1 MKSFRILAV
10 SILLLAAGLPLTA
23 QQYKVTGKIPIP
35 GDWGW
40 DYLLADGENRV
51 LYVSHGTQVELIDL
65 DSEKIIGKI
74 DGMMHIHGIAL
85 AKELTRGFISDGG
98 ENDVVVF
105 DMKSHAVLQ
114 KVKAGTNPD
123 GILYDPATKRVFA
136 FNGKSADATAID
148 AATGK
153 VLGTI
158 PVGGKPEFPVSDGK
172 GNVYANIEDKNEII
186 KIDPQALTV
195 TARWAIAPCEGPS
208 GLAMD
213 IASNRLFAVC
223 DEKKMVVVDAGAG
236 KVVTTVA
243 IGDGPDAAAYD
254 PDNKLVFS
262 SNGAGTLT
270 VVKQESADK
279 YTVLDNVKTEKSA
292 RTMALDSKTRKI
304 YLPAAEFGPPP
315 APTADNPHPRG
326 KAVPGSF
333 HLVVVSP
340 S

>member
-1 MKSFRILAV
+1 MNRLQILAI
-10 SILLLAAGLPLTA
+10 SILVVAVGLPLSA
-23 QQYKVTGKIPIP
+23 QQYKVTGSIPIP

-40 DYLLADGENRV
+40 DYLLADGPSRV

-65 DSEKIIGKI
+65 DSEKITGKI
-74 DGMMHIHGIAL
+74 DGMMRIHGIAL
-85 AKELTRGFISDGG
+85 AHDLNRGFISDGG
-98 ENDVVVF
+98 GNDVIVF
-105 DMKSHAVLQ
+105 DLKSHAVLQ
-114 KVKAGTNPD
+114 KVTAGTNPD

-172 GNVYANIEDKNEII
+172 GNVYANIEDKNEIV
-186 KIDPQALTV
+186 KIDPQALKV
-195 TARWAIAPCEGPS
+195 TAHWAIAPCEGPS

-223 DEKKMVVVDAGAG
+223 DEKKMVVVDAAAG

-243 IGDGPDAAAYD
+243 IGDGPDATYYD
-254 PDNKLVFS
+254 PDSKLVFS
-262 SNGAGTLT
+262 SNGEGTLT

-292 RTMALDSKTRKI
+292 RTMAFDPKTRKI
-304 YLPAAEFGPPP
+304 YLPAAQFGAPP
-315 APTADNPHPRG
+315 APTADNPHPRP
-326 KAVPGSF
+326 KSVPGSF

>member
-1 MKSFRILAV
+1 MKCFRILAV
-10 SILLLAAGLPLTA
+10 SVLLLAAGLPLTA
-23 QQYKVTGKIPIP
+23 QQYKVTGTIPIP

-40 DYLLADGENRV
+40 DYLLADGANRV
-51 LYVSHGTQVELIDL
+51 LYVSHGTQVELLDL
-65 DSEKIIGKI
+65 DSEKVTGKI

-85 AKELTRGFISDGG
+85 ANELNRGFISDGG
-98 ENDVVVF
+98 ENNVVVF

-114 KVKAGTNPD
+114 KVKTGTNPD
-123 GILYDPATKRVFA
+123 GILYDPASKRVFA

-148 AATGK
+148 AATGN

-186 KIDPQALTV
+186 KIDPQALKV
-195 TARWAIAPCEGPS
+195 LAHWSIAPCEGPS

-223 DEKKMVVVDAGAG
+223 DEKKMVVVDAGTG

-243 IGDGPDAAAYD
+243 IGDGPDATAYD
-254 PDNKLVFS
+254 PDKKLVFS

-292 RTMALDSKTRKI
+292 RTMALDPKTHKI
-304 YLPAAEFGPPP
+304 YLPAAQFGAPP

-333 HLVVVSP
+333 HLIVVSP

>member
-1 MKSFRILAV
+1 MKCFRILAA
-10 SILLLAAGLPLTA
+10 SILLLAAGLPLNA
-23 QQYKVTGKIPIP
+23 QQYKVTGTIPIP

-40 DYLLADGENRV
+40 DYLTADGANRV
-51 LYVSHGTQVELIDL
+51 LYVSHGTQVELLDL
-65 DSEKIIGKI
+65 DSEKVTGKI

-85 AKELTRGFISDGG
+85 ANELNRGFISDGG
-98 ENDVVVF
+98 ENNVVVF
-105 DMKSHAVLQ
+105 DLKSHAVLQ

-148 AATGK
+148 AATAK
-153 VLGTI
+153 VLATI

-172 GNVYANIEDKNEII
+172 GNVYANVEDKNEII
-186 KIDPQALTV
+186 KIDPQGLKVVAH
-195 TARWAIAPCEGPS
+195 WAIAPCEGPS
-208 GLAMD
+208 GLSID

-223 DEKKMVVVDAGAG
+223 DEKKMVVVDAGSG

-243 IGDGPDAAAYD
+243 IGDGPDATVYD
-254 PDNKLVFS
+254 PDSKLVFS

-270 VVKQESADK
+270 VVKQDSADK
-279 YTVLDNVKTEKSA
+279 YTVLDNVTTEKSA
-292 RTMALDSKTRKI
+292 RTMALDPKTKKI
-304 YLPAAEFGPPP
+304 YMPAAQLGPPP
-315 APTADNPHPRG
+315 APTADNPHPRP